1 MIKVENLKKSFKE
14 KEVLKGIDLEINKGD
29 ILAIIGPS
37 GSGKSTL
44 LRTINKLE
52 KKTSGNIYFEN
63 KNIDELDINKLREK
77 VGMVFQ
83 QFNLFSNMTIM
94 ENLLAAP
101 LNTKKM
107 KKDEAEKKALEL
119 LEKIGLSEKKNSYPK
134 ELSGGQKQRIAIIR
148 ALMMEPDLILFD
160 EPTSALDPEM
170 VKDVLDLMKDLA
182 NEGMTMAIVSHEM
195 EFARQVSN
203 KIIIMDDGEIVE
215 ESQNPKEFFENPK
228 EERSKEF
235 LSKVL

>member
-44 LRTINKLE
+44 LRTLNKLE

-83 QFNLFSNMTIM
+83 QFNLFSNMTIL

-107 KKDEAEKKALEL
+107 KKDVAEKKALEL

-148 ALMMEPDLILFD
+148 ALMMEPELILFD

-170 VKDVLDLMKDLA
+170 VKDVLDLMKNLA
-182 NEGMTMAIVSHEM
+182 NDGMTMAIVTHEM
-195 EFARQVSN
+195 EFAKQVSN
-203 KIIIMDDGEIVE
+203 KIIIMDDGEIIE

>member
-52 KKTSGNIYFEN
+52 KNTSGNIYFEN
-63 KNIDELDINKLREK
+63 KNIDELDVNKLREK

-107 KKDEAEKKALEL
+107 KKDDAEEKALEL
-119 LEKIGLSEKKNSYPK
+119 LEKIGLSDKKNSYPK

-195 EFARQVSN
+195 EFAKQVSN

>member
-1 MIKVENLKKSFKE
+1 MIKVENLKKSFKD

-63 KNIDELDINKLREK
+63 KNIDELDVNKLREK

-83 QFNLFSNMTIM
+83 QFNLFSNMTII

-107 KKDEAEKKALEL
+107 KKDGAEKKALEL
-119 LEKIGLSEKKNSYPK
+119 LEKIGLTEKKNSYPK

-182 NEGMTMAIVSHEM
+182 NDGMTMAIVSHEM
-195 EFARQVSN
+195 EFAKQVSN

-228 EERSKEF
+228 DEGGKG
-235 LSKVL
+235 

>member
-63 KNIDELDINKLREK
+63 NNIDELDVNKLREK

-107 KKDEAEKKALEL
+107 KKDEAEEKALEL

-195 EFARQVSN
+195 EFAKQVSN

>member
-44 LRTINKLE
+44 LRTLNKLE

-83 QFNLFSNMTIM
+83 QFNLFSNMTIL

-107 KKDEAEKKALEL
+107 KKDVAEEKALEL

-148 ALMMEPDLILFD
+148 ALMMEPELILFD

-182 NEGMTMAIVSHEM
+182 NDGMTMAIVTHEM
-195 EFARQVSN
+195 EFAKQVSN

-228 EERSKEF
+228 EKRSKEF

>member
-1 MIKVENLKKSFKE
+1 
-14 KEVLKGIDLEINKGD
+14 
-29 ILAIIGPS
+29 
-37 GSGKSTL
+37 
-44 LRTINKLE
+44 
-52 KKTSGNIYFEN
+52 
-63 KNIDELDINKLREK
+63 
-77 VGMVFQ
+77 
-83 QFNLFSNMTIM
+83 
-94 ENLLAAP
+94 
-101 LNTKKM
+101 M
-107 KKDEAEKKALEL
+107 KKDEAGKKALEL

-195 EFARQVSN
+195 EFAKQVSN

>member
-44 LRTINKLE
+44 LRTLNKLE
-52 KKTSGNIYFEN
+52 QKTSGNIYFEN
-63 KNIDELDINKLREK
+63 KNIDELDVNKLREK

-83 QFNLFSNMTIM
+83 QFNLFSNMTIL
-94 ENLLAAP
+94 ENLLVAP
-101 LNTKKM
+101 LNTKK
-107 KKDEAEKKALEL
+107 KQKNQAEKKALDL
-119 LEKIGLSEKKNSYPK
+119 LEKIGLSDKKNSYPK

-182 NEGMTMAIVSHEM
+182 NDGMTMAIVTHEM
-195 EFARQVSN
+195 EFAKQVSN

-228 EERSKEF
+228 EKRSKEF

>member
-44 LRTINKLE
+44 LRTLNKLE

-83 QFNLFSNMTIM
+83 QFNLFSNMTIL

-107 KKDEAEKKALEL
+107 KKDVAEEKALEL

-148 ALMMEPDLILFD
+148 ALMMEPELILFD

-182 NEGMTMAIVSHEM
+182 SDGMTMAIVTHEM
-195 EFARQVSN
+195 EFAKQVSN
-203 KIIIMDDGEIVE
+203 KIIIMDDGEIIE

>member
-44 LRTINKLE
+44 LRTLNKLE

-83 QFNLFSNMTIM
+83 QFNLFSNMTIL

-107 KKDEAEKKALEL
+107 KKDVAEEKALEL

-148 ALMMEPDLILFD
+148 ALMMEPELILFD

-182 NEGMTMAIVSHEM
+182 NDGMTMAIVTHEM
-195 EFARQVSN
+195 EFAKQVSN
-203 KIIIMDDGEIVE
+203 KIIIMDDGEIIE

>member
-63 KNIDELDINKLREK
+63 KNIDELDVNKLREK

-107 KKDEAEKKALEL
+107 KKDEAEEKALEL

-195 EFARQVSN
+195 EFAKQVSN

>member
-63 KNIDELDINKLREK
+63 KNIDELDVNKLREK

-107 KKDEAEKKALEL
+107 KKDEAEEKALEL
-119 LEKIGLSEKKNSYPK
+119 LEKIGLTEKKNSYPK

-195 EFARQVSN
+195 EFAKQVSN

>member
-63 KNIDELDINKLREK
+63 KNIDELDVNKLREK

-107 KKDEAEKKALEL
+107 KKDEAEEKALEL
-119 LEKIGLSEKKNSYPK
+119 LEKIGLSGKKNSYPK

-195 EFARQVSN
+195 EFAKQVSN

-215 ESQNPKEFFENPK
+215 ESKNPKEFFENPK

>member
-44 LRTINKLE
+44 LRTLNKLE

-83 QFNLFSNMTIM
+83 QFNLFSNMTIL

-101 LNTKKM
+101 LNTK
-107 KKDEAEKKALEL
+107 
-119 LEKIGLSEKKNSYPK
+119 KIGLSEKKNSYPK

-148 ALMMEPDLILFD
+148 ALMMEPELILFD

-182 NEGMTMAIVSHEM
+182 SDGMTMAIVTHEM
-195 EFARQVSN
+195 EFAKQVSN
-203 KIIIMDDGEIVE
+203 KIIIMDDGEIIE